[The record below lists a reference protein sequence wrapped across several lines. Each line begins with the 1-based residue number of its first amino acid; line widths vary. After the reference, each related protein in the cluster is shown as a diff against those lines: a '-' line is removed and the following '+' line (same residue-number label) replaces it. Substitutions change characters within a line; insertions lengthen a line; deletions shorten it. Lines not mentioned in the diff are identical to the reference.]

1 MPASNGEHL
10 LQDSYVVACILIPA
24 EINPTG
30 PADEKGLRDKTK
42 NVIRNNDNV
51 TIVSPEAKDALGQT
65 QRRHSA
71 TNWLCDW
78 QNKKCSFGEMGD

>member
-1 MPASNGEHL
+1 MSASNGEHL

-30 PADEKGLRDKTK
+30 PADEKGPRNKTK
-42 NVIRNNDNV
+42 SAIRNNDNV
-51 TIVSPEAKDALGQT
+51 TIVSPEAKDAPGQR
-65 QRRHSA
+65 QRRRSV

-78 QNKKCSFGEMGD
+78 QNKKCPLDEMGD

>member
-1 MPASNGEHL
+1 MA
-10 LQDSYVVACILIPA
+10 ACILIPA

-30 PADEKGLRDKTK
+30 PADEKGPRNKTK

-65 QRRHSA
+65 HHRHSV

-78 QNKKCSFGEMGD
+78 QNNKCPLGETGD